1 MMRRILHTALL
12 GLYFAAPSF
21 AQTAR
26 TAAVHVGVIYP
37 VSSNGLLANEYTNN
51 FSFHLIAGVSAGEH
65 GAAISGF
72 ANVIRDSAVGAQ
84 FAGFANYTGGNA
96 RSTQVAGFMNYTKG
110 HVRGAQLA
118 GFTNMAG
125 SVQGLQVAGF
135 MNTARSNS
143 DVQIAGFMNAAK
155 RTKVQGAGFIN
166 IAKKTHTQLAGFINV
181 AEEVK
186 GTQVAGFINV
196 AKRVHGA
203 QIGFINIADSNDCPI
218 GVINLVKHG
227 EKAFGVT
234 VDETLTSLATFRSGG
249 RRLYGILGAGVN
261 LQERK
266 RDENTLYALETGVG
280 LHVPVTRHF
289 RINAEGVLLTLTD
302 FERGSYLK
310 SSVRV
315 LPTVR
320 FGHFELFA
328 GPSFNCVNI
337 SKNTG
342 RDLVSDYT
350 WKDQDRH
357 GDFTGLYFGGI
368 AGIQFVL

>member
-1 MMRRILHTALL
+1 MTRRILHTALL
-12 GLYFAAPSF
+12 LFCFASASL

-26 TAAVHVGVIYP
+26 KAAVHVGVIYP

-51 FSFHLIAGVSAGEH
+51 FSFHLIAGVSAGER

-72 ANVIRDSAVGAQ
+72 ANVIRDSAAGAQ
-84 FAGFANYTGGNA
+84 FAGFANYIGGHA
-96 RSTQVAGFMNYTKG
+96 RSTQVAGFMNYTRG
-110 HVRGAQLA
+110 TVRGAQLA

-125 SVQGLQVAGF
+125 SVQGLQIAGF
-135 MNTARSNS
+135 MNTVRSNS
-143 DVQIAGFMNAAK
+143 DVQIGGFMNAAK
-155 RTKVQGAGFIN
+155 QTKVQGAGFIN
-166 IAKKTHTQLAGFINV
+166 MAKKAHTQLAGFINI

-196 AKRVHGA
+196 AKRVNGA
-203 QIGFINIADSNDCPI
+203 QIGFINIADSSDCPI
-218 GVINLVKHG
+218 GVINLVKNG

-266 RDENTLYALETGVG
+266 RDEDPLYALETGIG
-280 LHVPVTRHF
+280 LHVPITKHF

-302 FERGSYLK
+302 FEQGSYLK

-315 LPTVR
+315 LPAVR
-320 FGHFELFA
+320 FGHFEIFA

-337 SKNTG
+337 TRNTG
-342 RDLVSDYT
+342 HDLVTDYT
-350 WKDQDRH
+350 WEDKNRH

-368 AGIQFVL
+368 AGVQFVL